1 MTTSPLTPFP
11 EAAAFWNAAADSFD
25 EEPDHGLRDPAVR
38 EAWRAR
44 LASWLPAPPSSVLD
58 VGCGTGSLALLL
70 AEEGH
75 TVTGVDL
82 SPRMAE
88 LARKK
93 LAGRAAQV
101 IVGDAADPPVGDTRF
116 DVLLCRHVVWNL
128 PDPHAALRRWRELVR
143 PGGRLVLV
151 EGRWGTGSVEG
162 MPVEGMP
169 WAGGVRADTL
179 ARAVRDLVAELRV
192 EPLPDP
198 RLWGKE
204 IDDERYA
211 LIATV

>member
-1 MTTSPLTPFP
+1 MTTSPRVFWDH
-11 EAAAFWNAAADSFD
+11 AAASFD

-38 EAWRAR
+38 QAWRAR
-44 LASWLPAPPSSVLD
+44 LASWLPEPPAAVLD

-88 LARKK
+88 LARRK
-93 LAGRAAQV
+93 LAGRPAEV
-101 IVGDAADPPVGDTRF
+101 IVGDAADPPVGAGPF
-116 DVLLCRHVVWNL
+116 DALLCRHVVWNL
-128 PDPHAALRRWRELVR
+128 PDPHAALRRWRDLVR

-151 EGRWGTGSVEG
+151 EGRWGTGA
-162 MPVEGMP
+162 VEGMP
-169 WAGGVRADTL
+169 WAGGVRALTL
-179 ARAVRDLVAELRV
+179 SQAVRDLVTELRV
-192 EPLPDP
+192 EPLTDP
-198 RLWGKE
+198 LLWGKE

>member
-1 MTTSPLTPFP
+1 MTTSPLVSDP
-11 EAAAFWNAAADSFD
+11 AAFWDRAAASFD
-25 EEPDHGLRDPAVR
+25 EEPDHGLREPSVR

-44 LASWLPAPPSSVLD
+44 LMSWLPDPPARVLD

-88 LARKK
+88 LARRK
-93 LAGRAAQV
+93 LAGRSAEV
-101 IVGDAADPPVGDTRF
+101 IVGDAADPPVGESRF

-128 PDPHAALRRWRELVR
+128 ADPHAALRRWRDLVR
-143 PGGRLVLV
+143 RGGRLVLV
-151 EGRWGTGSVEG
+151 EGRWGTGTAEG
-162 MPVEGMP
+162 IP
-169 WAGGVRADTL
+169 WAGGVRALTL
-179 ARAVRDLVAELRV
+179 SQAVRDLVTELRV
-192 EPLPDP
+192 EPLTDP
-198 RLWGKE
+198 LLWGKE